1 MLQELKRMGLGI
13 VFASYDRLVVATH
26 KYTFEDAKQTLS

>member
-13 VFASYDRLVVATH
+13 IYASYDRFVVATH
-26 KYTFEDAKQTLS
+26 KYSFDDAKSTLS